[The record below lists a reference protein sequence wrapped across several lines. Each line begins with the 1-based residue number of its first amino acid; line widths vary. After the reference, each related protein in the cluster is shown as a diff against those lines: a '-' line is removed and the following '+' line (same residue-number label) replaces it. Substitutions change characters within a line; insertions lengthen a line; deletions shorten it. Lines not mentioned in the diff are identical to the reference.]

1 MAGRDRVEMGQSQP
15 SLTLPGAAA
24 LASYFCFSQRAV
36 TSLDKQGPT
45 HWVCDYELMLCFL
58 INVD

>member
-24 LASYFCFSQRAV
+24 LASYFCFSQREQPHW
-36 TSLDKQGPT
+36 TSEDPHIGF
-45 HWVCDYELMLCFL
+45 VIMSSCYAFSSM
-58 INVD
+58 